1 VKELE
6 HVKALLIKGVAT
18 IVLLFLVLGIGYD
31 VSIIGVLGL
40 SILLGALSYVAG
52 DLFILPKYGNL
63 MATFGDFVLT
73 FLVVW
78 AGLQLI
84 SFAGSAVIASLISA
98 AFIAVAEY
106 GFHLYL
112 STHVLPANNRIR
124 TKMEGVE
131 KS

>member
-1 VKELE
+1 ME
-6 HVKALLIKGVAT
+6 HVKALLIKGLT
-18 IVLLFLVLGIGYD
+18 IILLLYLVLGIDYD
-31 VSIIGVLGL
+31 VSFLWTLGISVVLGV
-40 SILLGALSYVAG
+40 LSYVAG

-63 MATFGDFVLT
+63 MAMFADFVLT

-78 AGLQLI
+78 ASLQLF
-84 SFAGSAVIASLISA
+84 SLDGSAIIASLISA

-112 STHVLPANNRIR
+112 STHVLPANNRLR
-124 TKMEGVE
+124 TKMGGIE